1 MDDPNLGQY
10 ISSRKQQDFE
20 CLYWMS
26 IMACFIIA
34 TMANIF
40 SGGARGIIQL
50 EILRL
55 IEKELSG
62 KIPLQLFF
70 DLIVGSG

>member
-1 MDDPNLGQY
+1 
-10 ISSRKQQDFE
+10 
-20 CLYWMS
+20 
-26 IMACFIIA
+26 
-34 TMANIF
+34 MANIF